1 MKAKTKTLPLF
12 ASGREAIK
20 IFAID
25 VQSLEK

>member
-20 IFAID
+20 IFAD
-25 VQSLEK
+25 VGSLEK